1 MKKTTIRPQG
11 KETTRSPSGA
21 KLINFY
27 EKMPKKLITK
37 ARNPHKHV
45 HGLDIPF
52 RMCICGGS
60 GSMKS
65 NTILNVIHVM
75 PDTWDRVVLICK
87 NAKEPLYVYLKNRL
101 KDDLEIIEG
110 IDDLPE
116 VDSFDISEQTLMIFD
131 DLVLESSM
139 KQKYISEYFV
149 RARKVGVSCIY
160 CTQSWYRVPIVIR
173 QNLTYI
179 ILKKIGSEADIKR
192 VLKDYSLGVDADILM
207 NIYKFALQGEK
218 TNFLLIDID
227 ASEENK
233 FRKNFDVIKMKTD
246 ESDAS
251 DSD

>member
-1 MKKTTIRPQG
+1 MQLYMRACIN
-11 KETTRSPSGA
+11 RS
-21 KLINFY
+21 
-27 EKMPKKLITK
+27 
-37 ARNPHKHV
+37 V
-45 HGLDIPF
+45 DV
-52 RMCICGGS
+52 GGS
-60 GSMKS
+60 
-65 NTILNVIHVM
+65 IE
-75 PDTWDRVVLICK
+75 
-87 NAKEPLYVYLKNRL
+87 EPLYVYLKNRL